1 MSNES
6 FDAFMAKVKE
16 DAALRDKL
24 RAAGGD
30 DGLSVQAL
38 AEFASG
44 QGYSFTAAD
53 VTGEMSDAQLGAVAG
68 GLTTSPLLFDKI
80 APVLS
85 FYKLGGTDYLIKL
98 T

>member
-44 QGYSFTAAD
+44 LPKSVPMKRSFDT
-53 VTGEMSDAQLGAVAG
+53 SGA
-68 GLTTSPLLFDKI
+68 LMRM
-80 APVLS
+80 
-85 FYKLGGTDYLIKL
+85 
-98 T
+98 